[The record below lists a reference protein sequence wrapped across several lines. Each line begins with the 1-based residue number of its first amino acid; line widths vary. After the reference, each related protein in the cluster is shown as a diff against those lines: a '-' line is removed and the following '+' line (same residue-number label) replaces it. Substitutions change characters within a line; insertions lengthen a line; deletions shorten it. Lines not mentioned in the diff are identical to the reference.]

1 MDWKELTATDQ
12 DRARRMAMRALRVY
26 FAEKRWSR
34 LAMGIILLLTGA
46 AGVAASWG
54 LLHAGIGQMWLRYP
68 LSVLIAWSAFLIL
81 LWLWIQ
87 VERRYFTADEEVA
100 ALLKGRD
107 PAEAMRRLKDDDS
120 SVLDWFSDVPDF
132 DDGEG
137 CFVLV
142 IGVGF
147 VCLIF
152 FAAAAILNVLIGAP
166 ILFAEVFVDAVLVG
180 ALYKRIK
187 PMHDQSWV
195 LGAVRHTWRPVAL
208 TAAALLV
215 SALIFHYFAPEAHS
229 AGDVLAH
236 FQNRPES
243 RKPSLLEPVEKAK

>member
-12 DRARRMAMRALRVY
+12 ERARRMAMRALRVY

-34 LAMGIILLLTGA
+34 LAMGFILLLTGV

-54 LLHAGIGQMWLRYP
+54 LLQAGLGQMWMRYP
-68 LSVLIAWSAFLIL
+68 LSVLIAWGVFLCL
-81 LWLWIQ
+81 LWVWIEI
-87 VERRYFTADEEVA
+87 ERRYFTADEEVA

-107 PAEAMRRLKDDDS
+107 PADAMRRLKNDDS
-120 SVLDWFSDVPDF
+120 SVLDWFSDVPDVG
-132 DDGEG
+132 DSEG
-137 CFVLV
+137 CFVLL
-142 IGVGF
+142 VGLTL

-187 PMHDQSWV
+187 PMQGQWWV

-208 TAAALLV
+208 TAAALFV
-215 SALIFHYFAPEAHS
+215 SALIFRYLAPNAHS
-229 AGDVLAH
+229 AGEVLAH
-236 FQNRPES
+236 LRNPKPNARP
-243 RKPSLLEPVEKAK
+243 R

>member
-12 DRARRMAMRALRVY
+12 ERARRMAMRALRVY

-34 LAMGIILLLTGA
+34 LAMGFILLLTGA

-54 LLHAGIGQMWLRYP
+54 LLQAGLGQMWMRYP
-68 LSVLIAWSAFLIL
+68 LSVLIAWGVFLLL
-81 LWLWIQ
+81 LWIWIQ
-87 VERRYFTADEEVA
+87 IERRYFTADEEVA

-107 PAEAMRRLKDDDS
+107 PAEAMRRLKNDDS
-120 SVLDWFSDVPDF
+120 SVLDWFSDVPDVG
-132 DDGEG
+132 DGEG
-137 CFVLV
+137 CFVLL
-142 IGVGF
+142 IGLAF
-147 VCLIF
+147 VYLIF

-187 PMHDQSWV
+187 PMQGQWWV
-195 LGAVRHTWRPVAL
+195 LGAVRHTWRPVTL

-215 SALIFHYFAPEAHS
+215 CALIFRYIAPNAHS
-229 AGDVLAH
+229 AGEVLAH
-236 FQNRPES
+236 LRS
-243 RKPSLLEPVEKAK
+243 SKPSARSR

>member
-12 DRARRMAMRALRVY
+12 ERARRMAVRALRVY

-34 LAMGIILLLTGA
+34 LAMGFILLLTGA

-54 LLHAGIGQMWLRYP
+54 LLQAGLGQMWMRYP
-68 LSVLIAWSAFLIL
+68 LSVLIAWGVFLFL
-81 LWLWIQ
+81 LWVWIQ

-120 SVLDWFSDVPDF
+120 SVLDWFSDVPDVS
-132 DDGEG
+132 DGEG
-137 CFVLV
+137 CFVLL
-142 IGVGF
+142 VGLALI
-147 VCLIF
+147 CLIF

-187 PMHDQSWV
+187 PMQEQWWV

-208 TAAALLV
+208 TATALLV
-215 SALIFHYFAPEAHS
+215 CALIFRYFAPNAHS
-229 AGDVLAH
+229 AGEVLAH
-236 FQNRPES
+236 LRNP
-243 RKPSLLEPVEKAK
+243 KPNARAR